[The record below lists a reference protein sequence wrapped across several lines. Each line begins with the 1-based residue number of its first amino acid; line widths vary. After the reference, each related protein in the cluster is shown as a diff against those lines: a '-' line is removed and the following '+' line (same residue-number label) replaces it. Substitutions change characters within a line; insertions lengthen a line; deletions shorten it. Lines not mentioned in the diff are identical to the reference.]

1 MILHS
6 KFNLLLC
13 SLILK
18 SQQWATS
25 FIPQRISVHHSYRE
39 TVASN
44 NNERRKTLLEGGQ
57 GYYDIEFQ
65 SDSSRYGRG
74 EYHLS
79 AALDERD
86 IVVYQ
91 TGSWMVDGVLVGN
104 GEETTFEYGI
114 VDTIQVVWTHNC
126 EHGYIRGMRV
136 SINCEENTVHVIEP
150 LEFIDFGPD
159 QLYARE
165 PVEWTSETK
174 GNLLAT
180 VPECIHGTT
189 RTGS

>member
-1 MILHS
+1 MTLHS

-18 SQQWATS
+18 SQQWTTS
-25 FIPQRISVHHSYRE
+25 FIPQRISAHHSYRK

-44 NNERRKTLLEGGQ
+44 NSERRKTLLKGQ
-57 GYYDIEFQ
+57 GNDIEFQ

-79 AALDERD
+79 AALNERD

-136 SINCEENTVHVIEP
+136 SINYEENTVHVIEP

-159 QLYARE
+159 QLYARV
-165 PVEWTSETK
+165 PVEWTSETI
-174 GNLLAT
+174 GILLAT
-180 VPECIHGTT
+180 IPEYIHGT